1 MKTAAEILLE
11 AAHLVDGADNVL
23 ANSSIDGLNSRD
35 CYDLAESLERARN
48 LLLVI
53 GDRLST
59 PRRADEWAENAK
71 FKLKSTS
78 HPKTEGVPF

>member
-11 AAHLVDGADNVL
+11 AAHLVDGTDNVL

-59 PRRADEWAENAK
+59 PGQADEWAATAK
-71 FKLKSTS
+71 FKLKSEAAT
-78 HPKTEGVPF
+78 F